1 MQSKK
6 FRADIN
12 GLRAIAV
19 LSVMFFHFNQGLV
32 PGGFAGVDVFFV
44 ISGFLMTS
52 IIFRGL
58 ESNNFSLWSFLKARA
73 RRIVPALVTVIS
85 IVLALG
91 YLFFEPLTYQLV
103 GKHGFSSLLFISNI
117 TYANEAGYFDADSF
131 SKLFL
136 HTWSLSVEWQFY
148 IVYPIVLIILSKLFS
163 IKTLK
168 KIVVIS
174 AIIIF
179 VFCVYFSSINKTLS
193 YFMIYT
199 RGWEMLF
206 GSIAFLFPLSIE
218 ENKKRII
225 ELLGLILIITSF
237 FIFSDTDTWPS
248 YNALMPV
255 FGAYLCILANCKK
268 TLLSNIAFQKIGL
281 WSYSIYLIHW
291 PFIVFFKKINIE
303 ISIFTYFISTIL
315 LAFIIYSI
323 IEKRRDYSYGLIL
336 CWILSV
342 GVSYYVSID
351 GVGNRVDEKY
361 KLTSKEFHR
370 EYFGGSAIKQASVIQ
385 EFNIDNNDN
394 PQAIITGDSFSRQ
407 YMNSFKKSGFKAIGI
422 FKDGCFIT
430 PNYYSK
436 FESNDN
442 RLCKLRYDN
451 FIKVMKEH
459 PKTNVILSMSWGSY
473 KLTDK
478 NTDREIKDNSDSII
492 INELSELIKIG
503 GHLRKY
509 YIIGRPNG
517 SEKSS
522 FECLARNNLPIN
534 RIITHCELFSERK
547 IISINDELKKLE
559 TLYNNVTIIDPND
572 VLCKENECI
581 LLDKDGEPI
590 YSDSS
595 HLSIFGAN
603 IVVEYILKKI
613 N

>member
-1 MQSKK
+1 
-6 FRADIN
+6 
-12 GLRAIAV
+12 
-19 LSVMFFHFNQGLV
+19 
-32 PGGFAGVDVFFV
+32 
-44 ISGFLMTS
+44 FLMTS

-103 GKHGFSSLLFISNI
+103 GKHGLSSLLFISNI

-163 IKTLK
+163 INTLK

-478 NTDREIKDNSDSII
+478 NTGREIKDNSDSII

-534 RIITHCELFSERK
+534 RIITRCELFSERK

>member
-1 MQSKK
+1 M
-6 FRADIN
+6 
-12 GLRAIAV
+12 
-19 LSVMFFHFNQGLV
+19 
-32 PGGFAGVDVFFV
+32 
-44 ISGFLMTS
+44 
-52 IIFRGL
+52 
-58 ESNNFSLWSFLKARA
+58 
-73 RRIVPALVTVIS
+73 
-85 IVLALG
+85 
-91 YLFFEPLTYQLV
+91 
-103 GKHGFSSLLFISNI
+103 
-117 TYANEAGYFDADSF
+117 
-131 SKLFL
+131 
-136 HTWSLSVEWQFY
+136 
-148 IVYPIVLIILSKLFS
+148 
-163 IKTLK
+163 
-168 KIVVIS
+168 
-174 AIIIF
+174 
-179 VFCVYFSSINKTLS
+179 
-193 YFMIYT
+193 
-199 RGWEMLF
+199 
-206 GSIAFLFPLSIE
+206 
-218 ENKKRII
+218 
-225 ELLGLILIITSF
+225 
-237 FIFSDTDTWPS
+237 
-248 YNALMPV
+248 
-255 FGAYLCILANCKK
+255 
-268 TLLSNIAFQKIGL
+268 
-281 WSYSIYLIHW
+281 SYSIYLIHW

>member
-19 LSVMFFHFNQGLV
+19 LSVMLFHFNQGLA

-103 GKHGFSSLLFISNI
+103 GKHGLSSLLFISNI

-163 IKTLK
+163 INTLK

-478 NTDREIKDNSDSII
+478 NTGREIKDNSDSII

-534 RIITHCELFSERK
+534 RIITRCELFSERK